1 MLQQLSLIQFIRPQ
15 YLTEEIKKLL
25 RLYPGT
31 KVEYA
36 GGKWEAI
43 KIAVYDW
50 EGKPGCI
57 WQLIGGKPSDYG
69 FARPTPP
76 KGYPKFDEQGLRI
89 VYSFF
94 PYNKPNDEEHPIYQ
108 AERFNQD
115 VR

>member
-1 MLQQLSLIQFIRPQ
+1 MKQLQLSQFIKPQ
-15 YLTEEIKKLL
+15 HLNEETKKLL

-36 GGKWEAI
+36 GGKWKAI
-43 KIAVYDW
+43 KLSASDW
-50 EGKPGCI
+50 EGKLGCI
-57 WQLIGGKPSDYG
+57 WELIGGKPTDHGY
-69 FARPTPP
+69 AQPTPP
-76 KGYPKFDEQGLRI
+76 KGYPKFDSEGLRI

-94 PYNKPNDEEHPIYQ
+94 PYTARNGEEYPIYQ